1 MFEMVTVTYTT
12 IQFCLRRER
21 DKLSSSFHLMAD
33 LLIGQFPVEVTALHV
48 LYFPV
53 THKAGLSGS
62 KGTSVFFVF
71 CFLTCTMSL
80 IASFA
85 LLPAGG
91 TCQSPALPA
100 LVRPP
105 APPLQPSLDIKP
117 FLPFPL
123 DTAAAVNLF
132 PNFNAVSP
140 KVTFAYVTTV
150 VSAWGIRFCW
160 WWFSLLRGLFYFFE
174 LMLI

>member
-1 MFEMVTVTYTT
+1 MEQLN
-12 IQFCLRRER
+12 QFPLPNG
-21 DKLSSSFHLMAD
+21 KSA
-33 LLIGQFPVEVTALHV
+33 IGQFPVEVSTLHV
-48 LYFPV
+48 LFFPV
-53 THKAGLSGS
+53 THKAGLLVS
-62 KGTSVFFVF
+62 KETLFFF
-71 CFLTCTMSL
+71 IFLFSFSFLFFLMCLVSL
-80 IASFA
+80 IAPFA
-85 LLPAGG
+85 LLSAGG

-140 KVTFAYVTTV
+140 IVKFAYTRV
-150 VSAWGIRFCW
+150 VSTGKPSRPGVSW
-160 WWFSLLRGLFYFFE
+160 SLLLFCYVVY
-174 LMLI
+174 LVIV

>member
-1 MFEMVTVTYTT
+1 MGGSEGQDENFFIFEKIDFSEFLAGTVNCGWY
-12 IQFCLRRER
+12 L
-21 DKLSSSFHLMAD
+21 
-33 LLIGQFPVEVTALHV
+33 LLIDHFP
-48 LYFPV
+48 
-53 THKAGLSGS
+53 LS
-62 KGTSVFFVF
+62 
-71 CFLTCTMSL
+71 
-80 IASFA
+80 
-85 LLPAGG
+85 AGG

-140 KVTFAYVTTV
+140 TVKFAYARVLRTGTLFRPG
-150 VSAWGIRFCW
+150 VSWSLCLFC
-160 WWFSLLRGLFYFFE
+160 
-174 LMLI
+174 

>member
-1 MFEMVTVTYTT
+1 MVSLCSPAHLLGGRLRGRFAPCLAFSSDPESWHFGLREAWVTVCCEFLCSRTLTVP
-12 IQFCLRRER
+12 
-21 DKLSSSFHLMAD
+21 S
-33 LLIGQFPVEVTALHV
+33 LLL
-48 LYFPV
+48 
-53 THKAGLSGS
+53 
-62 KGTSVFFVF
+62 
-71 CFLTCTMSL
+71 C
-80 IASFA
+80 
-85 LLPAGG
+85 AGG

-140 KVTFAYVTTV
+140 AP
-150 VSAWGIRFCW
+150 SAWARVVGTGKHSGPGVSWPRPP
-160 WWFSLLRGLFYFFE
+160 FYFA
-174 LMLI
+174 LYSVAWPKG

>member
-1 MFEMVTVTYTT
+1 
-12 IQFCLRRER
+12 
-21 DKLSSSFHLMAD
+21 
-33 LLIGQFPVEVTALHV
+33 
-48 LYFPV
+48 
-53 THKAGLSGS
+53 
-62 KGTSVFFVF
+62 
-71 CFLTCTMSL
+71 MSL
-80 IASFA
+80 ITPFV
-85 LLPAGG
+85 LCAGG

-140 KVTFAYVTTV
+140 MAKYAYARV
-150 VSAWGIRFCW
+150 VGT
-160 WWFSLLRGLFYFFE
+160 GKP
-174 LMLI
+174 

>member
-1 MFEMVTVTYTT
+1 
-12 IQFCLRRER
+12 
-21 DKLSSSFHLMAD
+21 
-33 LLIGQFPVEVTALHV
+33 
-48 LYFPV
+48 
-53 THKAGLSGS
+53 
-62 KGTSVFFVF
+62 
-71 CFLTCTMSL
+71 MSL
-80 IASFA
+80 IVPFA
-85 LLPAGG
+85 LLCLGG

-140 KVTFAYVTTV
+140 KVIFAYARV
-150 VSAWGIRFCW
+150 VSAR
-160 WWFSLLRGLFYFFE
+160 STLLLLFFFFE
-174 LMLI
+174 RIILAFQI